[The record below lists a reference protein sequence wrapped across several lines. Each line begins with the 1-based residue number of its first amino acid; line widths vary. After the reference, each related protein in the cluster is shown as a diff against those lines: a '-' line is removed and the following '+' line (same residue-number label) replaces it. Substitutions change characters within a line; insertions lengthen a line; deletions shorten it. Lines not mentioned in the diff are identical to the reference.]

1 LIEIITGTM
10 ASGKSELLIRK
21 ISEDEGEFRV
31 FYPSVDIRTED
42 GFITSRSG
50 LKYPAI
56 KIDNSQDI
64 LRTIKEHES
73 SDSLY
78 RLETIYIDEVQFIT
92 DWVVFFRDIVNY
104 CLENNISIIAS
115 GLEFDFKGSSFNKM
129 NMFMERADKITRL
142 FSECLFCGDKR
153 ATKILRRVNGL
164 PSEVWEDVN
173 ILEGDDLEYLPI
185 CNCCYIRQ
193 YYT

>member
-1 LIEIITGTM
+1 MIEIITGTM

-115 GLEFDFKGSSFNKM
+115 GLEFDFKCSSLIK
-129 NMFMERADKITRL
+129 
-142 FSECLFCGDKR
+142 
-153 ATKILRRVNGL
+153 
-164 PSEVWEDVN
+164 
-173 ILEGDDLEYLPI
+173 
-185 CNCCYIRQ
+185 
-193 YYT
+193 